1 MPCKNDDI
9 ERSTCK
15 APVGPLKRSVWRLS
29 RTTGGAPTARMKTC
43 DMIGQPQILHCLRSE
58 KGLALGPV
66 AVAHDRDFEHPKK
79 IFAGICS
86 IFCSKPDQTVDGGLA
101 RMTKVFMSD
110 YYLR

>member
-1 MPCKNDDI
+1 MISNDQ
-9 ERSTCK
+9 
-15 APVGPLKRSVWRLS
+15 PVRPLSALLSAQYGDDS
-29 RTTGGAPTARMKTC
+29 RTTVGAPTARMKTC

-66 AVAHDRDFEHPKK
+66 AVALDRDFEHPKK
-79 IFAGICS
+79 IFAGRCS